1 MLKFRK
7 ILLFIQNI
15 LIFLLLLLSCSMFY
29 IRYKMFNIIND
40 LSYLDKEIERINDDK
55 KILTIELT
63 YLTSTER
70 LLSLIDK
77 NPELLN
83 NKKIV
88 DVKQI
93 KTKDEL
99 KKISL
104 SKAMKNPYK
113 NKKYA
118 RAMTDLIQN
127 EI

>member
-29 IRYKMFNIIND
+29 IRYKMFNMIND

-104 SKAMKNPYK
+104 SKAMKNPKK

-118 RAMTDLIQN
+118 RTITDLIQN